1 MIANAEAVVYL
12 TKYSFLY
19 LCRCQIEVEVKKE
32 ELYNIFKKYI
42 IDDYGVYKIF
52 NSSEIKNFIAQLSF
66 LKEDEMVEEDVVIIL
81 KQYNRIT
88 ERKDSYTHI
97 YDKGGKIKY
106 HLYQDCIAM
115 KEKYVDFR
123 VPSEFHTLIEPKNLQ
138 NFLSQH
144 HKTIDGYARR
154 LRDYELFENEKTR
167 KRLEEYESLIEKYSP
182 NNEDVKYR
190 QDAVE
195 RLRKI
200 FRDSGNEL
208 EYIENFYNKELIN
221 EYVGLKK
228 ITQGYFSGKKEEK
241 RNSGIEESVGKGF
254 DYQAM
259 INELNLIVQERRQL
273 CNLTILDNFISKY
286 DNLANKS
293 DSDIKRVIGDW
304 KLKDE
309 DRILLKHYTIPI
321 LKDFWT
327 KHRKLKCQ
335 AMSIINDYIQY
346 KYNFDGKNF
355 IENMLIEYGLEC
367 CAFCENKR
375 MLEIF

>member
-1 MIANAEAVVYL
+1 
-12 TKYSFLY
+12 
-19 LCRCQIEVEVKKE
+19 
-32 ELYNIFKKYI
+32 
-42 IDDYGVYKIF
+42 
-52 NSSEIKNFIAQLSF
+52 
-66 LKEDEMVEEDVVIIL
+66 
-81 KQYNRIT
+81 
-88 ERKDSYTHI
+88 
-97 YDKGGKIKY
+97 
-106 HLYQDCIAM
+106 
-115 KEKYVDFR
+115 
-123 VPSEFHTLIEPKNLQ
+123 
-138 NFLSQH
+138 
-144 HKTIDGYARR
+144 
-154 LRDYELFENEKTR
+154 
-167 KRLEEYESLIEKYSP
+167 
-182 NNEDVKYR
+182 
-190 QDAVE
+190 
-195 RLRKI
+195 
-200 FRDSGNEL
+200 
-208 EYIENFYNKELIN
+208 
-221 EYVGLKK
+221 
-228 ITQGYFSGKKEEK
+228 
-241 RNSGIEESVGKGF
+241 
-254 DYQAM
+254 M

-346 KYNFDGKNF
+346 KYNFDGKNS